1 MNTLKYKVLLVKT
14 GLLVFIRALGI
25 YLLMTIP
32 AVAALPLMYLLSA
45 GFALSFGWIAAVLFL
60 FLFYLLQITKM
71 DIMVKTIFLYAS
83 VAIAVAVAF
92 QMMEVTGAE
101 DRIWQS
107 GGFLLFPAAA
117 VVSGWISLAV
127 SRQKIS
133 SLLALNDTG
142 NYAAAGN
149 SISSTPEN
157 ML

>member
-1 MNTLKYKVLLVKT
+1 MNTLKCKALLVKT

-45 GFALSFGWIAAVLFL
+45 GFALSFGWIAAMLFL

-71 DIMVKTIFLYAS
+71 DTMVKTIFLYAS

-117 VVSGWISLAV
+117 VLSGWISLAV

-133 SLLALNDTG
+133 SLLSLNDNS

-149 SISSTPEN
+149 SIPSTPEN
-157 ML
+157 TL